1 MANPPMTGENPLWQR
16 ALDPIPLRPDEV
28 HVWRADLDAD
38 SDALLRSCDTLSADE
53 QARAGR
59 FYSLPD
65 RARYIIARG
74 SLRAI
79 LARYLATPAR
89 DLRFLS
95 NAHGK
100 PALEP
105 RSGQADLRFNVSHS
119 HQLAL
124 FALARGR
131 EVGIDVEYVVPSRAD
146 DRMATRF
153 FAPQEVAAL
162 RALPE
167 TARTEAFFRCWT
179 RKEAYLKARGQG
191 LSLGLDSFTVSLAP
205 CRTTDLLTIGG
216 DSPEAA
222 RWSLRAL
229 APGEGYIAAVAAE
242 GKDWSLILWE
252 GT

>member
-1 MANPPMTGENPLWQR
+1 MTTANPLWQNAR
-16 ALDPIPLRPDEV
+16 DPIHLRPDEV
-28 HVWRADLDAD
+28 HVWRVDLDAD
-38 SDALLRSCDTLSADE
+38 SAALRRSCDILSADE
-53 QARAGR
+53 QARSEQ
-59 FYSLPD
+59 FYSLQD
-65 RARYIIARG
+65 RGRYIIARG

-79 LARYLATPAR
+79 LARYLGTPAR

-105 RSGQADLRFNVSHS
+105 GSSPADLRFNVSHS

-124 FALARGR
+124 LAFARCR
-131 EVGIDVEYVVPSRAD
+131 EVGIDVEYVLPYRAD
-146 DRMATRF
+146 ARMAARF

-179 RKEAYLKARGQG
+179 RKEAYVKARGQG
-191 LSLGLDSFTVSLAP
+191 LSLPLNSFTVSLAP
-205 CRTTDLLTIGG
+205 CPTTDLLTIGG
-216 DSPEAA
+216 DSRQAA

-242 GKDWSLILWE
+242 GKDWSLILWQ